1 MGRRLSIGPQY
12 QPVQRSSLQ
21 LTRIV
26 NAALGKVGDG
36 ADKPSAQKQIGV
48 RLLPAKLKDIPL
60 GIDVARHYHRPSA
73 QLPSGRQNYV
83 LDPAIG
89 IPLMLSDDELF
100 RSLPTSFSIFRI
112 YSKSHENDAYLNA
125 ALNRVLGEAVDA
137 KTNM

>member
-48 RLLPAKLKDIPL
+48 RLLPAKLIPAYPECCA
-60 GIDVARHYHRPSA
+60 DCCECARLKRLRTCS
-73 QLPSGRQNYV
+73 
-83 LDPAIG
+83 
-89 IPLMLSDDELF
+89 
-100 RSLPTSFSIFRI
+100 
-112 YSKSHENDAYLNA
+112 
-125 ALNRVLGEAVDA
+125 
-137 KTNM
+137 